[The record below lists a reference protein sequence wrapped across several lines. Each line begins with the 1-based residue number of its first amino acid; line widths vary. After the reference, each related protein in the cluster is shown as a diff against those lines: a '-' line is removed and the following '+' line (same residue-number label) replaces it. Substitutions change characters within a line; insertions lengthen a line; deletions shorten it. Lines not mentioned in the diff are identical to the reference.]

1 MVRRL
6 AFWLLVF
13 CLSLVITG
21 CDFLVDLTSDSQADQ
36 AQTQIQESIPPLQ
49 LGSGELPETGSIG
62 RTFDWRFGGK
72 EFTWELNLPQSLYD
86 YYFQLPRTPTANYS
100 VYATHPMD
108 DTYLEELVSE
118 LEAVALEEG
127 FNPRQTA
134 EFAISFVQSLPYSA
148 DSVTTPFD
156 EYPRYPIETLVDMG
170 GDCEDSSILLA
181 SLLNMMDY
189 NAVFLV
195 FPGTANESGH
205 AAIGVAGL
213 EGVFGSY
220 WEHEGKR
227 YYYQETTGTGW
238 KLGEVPP
245 EYKKAS
251 ADIYDLTPV
260 AIITHQWQAT
270 SQGDRVE
277 MTVTIE
283 NLGTAE
289 ASGIYIQAGFDAGD
303 DMLWNIVESQPFN
316 LAAGHSIVI
325 SLTLREPANKHT
337 RLIVNIV
344 DDGLAVDK
352 SYSEWFDT

>member
-1 MVRRL
+1 LLL
-6 AFWLLVF
+6 AV

-21 CDFLVDLTSDSQADQ
+21 CDFLVDLTSDSQADP
-36 AQTQIQESIPPLQ
+36 APTQIQESGPPLEF
-49 LGSGELPETGSIG
+49 GSGDLPETGSIG
-62 RTFDWRFGGK
+62 RTFDWLFGGK
-72 EFTWELNLPQSLYD
+72 EFTWELNVPQSLYD
-86 YYFQLPRTPTANYS
+86 YYSQLPRTPTANYS

-108 DTYLEELVSE
+108 DAYLEELVSE
-118 LEAVALEEG
+118 LEAAAQEEG

-134 EFAISFVQSLPYSA
+134 EFFISFVQSLPYSA

-181 SLLNMMDY
+181 SLLDMMGYD
-189 NAVFLV
+189 AVFLV

-213 EGVFGSY
+213 EGVFGTY

-344 DDGLAVDK
+344 DDGLAVDT